1 MRLRVLLPDQI
12 LPKTRTDPSGCSRA
26 TRSILTFTAADGG
39 EEFIAVDEGKERRGR
54 ALSTRNAVLG
64 QELGELK
71 RLIEES
77 IWFGLGTFGVI
88 GWSVAVPALV
98 GLFAGIWLDRNV
110 RAPFSWTLMLFMG
123 GLLLGCYNAWRWL
136 YYESSVI
143 EREEEEK
150 DGDDGKAA

>member
-1 MRLRVLLPDQI
+1 VSTPNPDPEGSRWKDQVGEKETRKLRA
-12 LPKTRTDPSGCSRA
+12 RRN
-26 TRSILTFTAADGG
+26 R
-39 EEFIAVDEGKERRGR
+39 ER
-54 ALSTRNAVLG
+54 
-64 QELGELK
+64 
-71 RLIEES
+71 S

-150 DGDDGKAA
+150 NGDDGKAA